1 MLESDDI
8 LFDTPNLS
16 PEARLWLACLRD
28 AVRALREKRFGNNT
42 PAKAYARDFLFADHP
57 FFEMLCD
64 SLGYDPE
71 AMRRR
76 VKQAMGLSG
85 LDGDTG

>member
-8 LFDTPNLS
+8 LFDTPSNLS
-16 PEARLWLACLRD
+16 PELLLWLACLKD
-28 AVRALREKRFGNNT
+28 AVGALREKRFGDNT

-64 SLGYDPE
+64 SLGSEPD

-76 VKQAMGLSG
+76 VRRATRR
-85 LDGDTG
+85 GDTFL